1 MYENQKRILDS
12 AKSLCIT
19 HSFTKKL
26 KFLINFAVIHL
37 KISEEKTNYQ
47 YSLDTRA
54 SCIQHDIS

>member
-19 HSFTKKL
+19 HSSTKKL

-47 YSLDTRA
+47 YS
-54 SCIQHDIS
+54 